1 MTVYYRGPCVLIT
14 HQVFRVLHPRSRAYA
29 IRDLS
34 NVYVVEERGP
44 SLVPVTLGS
53 SGLAGVA
60 AVVVATSGLDL
71 PPLLAVA
78 GGTLLLMTAALAG
91 ACVRIRA
98 HRYELRAL
106 HRGALVV
113 LFAATDEREFGQV
126 KRALVRALE
135 QHPTEE

>member
-14 HQVFRVLHPRSRAYA
+14 HQVFRVLHPHPRVYA

-34 NVYVVEERGP
+34 DVYVVEERGP
-44 SLVPVTLGS
+44 SPVPVTLGS

-71 PPLLAVA
+71 PAALALAGGASLLVA
-78 GGTLLLMTAALAG
+78 GALAG

-98 HRYELRAL
+98 HRYELRAR
-106 HRGALVV
+106 HRGASVL
-113 LFAATDEREFGQV
+113 LFATADQRAFGQV
-126 KRALVRALE
+126 RRGLVRALE
-135 QHPTEE
+135 QGSTER